1 MLIISNN
8 RITRVIT
15 VKYSIASP
23 PNIKV
28 KGFIP
33 LALTR
38 EQPPTA
44 YLVAL
49 REQIL
54 RRYYKI
60 YVLFCQS
67 IIMFSTQ
74 KIRAGKY

>member
-49 REQIL
+49 REQKLHATLYIK
-54 RRYYKI
+54 R
-60 YVLFCQS
+60 
-67 IIMFSTQ
+67 
-74 KIRAGKY
+74 

>member
-15 VKYSIASP
+15 VKYPIASP

-49 REQIL
+49 REQML
-54 RRYYKI
+54 RKYYKR
-60 YVLFCQS
+60 YVVFCQS
-67 IIMFSTQ
+67 IIMFPNIKQ
-74 KIRAGKY
+74 Q